1 MKNLTRRDLMSL
13 AAAGAAAPLVSAFPA
28 RADNKPLRI
37 GYMIFDTSIPFYSK
51 LISTAKKTAE
61 ELGVSLDIESGRN
74 DMSSEI
80 AVIQQFVSQG
90 VDAILV
96 SPSNSVAIAPV
107 VQQVNQA
114 NIPVLAVNLPVD
126 TSTGAKV
133 VTYVG
138 VNDFAFGQKQGELLV
153 KTVGENAKVGYIMGR
168 LGVAAQLQR
177 EAGLKDT
184 LSRYPGI
191 KIVETQSSDW
201 DNSKALA
208 ITQDYLSKYPQGT
221 LQAIVG
227 QGPEVVTGAA
237 FARQTGRTDVK
248 FIAGDFP
255 ADVKAAIADGT
266 LVGTVDQ
273 DPAPQGEFGIRDAVA
288 WLKGDKGSVPQPNH
302 YLPLPIVTKD
312 NVDKFPAAWGG

>member
-1 MKNLTRRDLMSL
+1 MSL